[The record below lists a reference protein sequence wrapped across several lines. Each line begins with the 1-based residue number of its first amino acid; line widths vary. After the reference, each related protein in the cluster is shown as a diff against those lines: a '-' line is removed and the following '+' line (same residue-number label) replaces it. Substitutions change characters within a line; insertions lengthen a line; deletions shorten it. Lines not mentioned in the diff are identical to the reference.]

1 MKKTFRSSIVLRA
14 VTMVMGH
21 VDHMLGPVEE
31 GHVAHD
37 DGPC

>member
-1 MKKTFRSSIVLRA
+1 MKKTFRSAIVLRA
-14 VTMVMGH
+14 VTMVM
-21 VDHMLGPVEE
+21 GPVEE